1 MFLTNHPGPWQDYLN
16 RPDNKGLPL
25 MEIKNKY
32 MKEQLLYENYMSFQM
47 QQQLMMSNASA
58 GGGPLPSLEPP
69 TPPPPSGD
77 LTLVFSNF
85 DTVDAL
91 LAGGYDSLPD
101 WNIAIVGAG
110 NPYTSISVDEP
121 NFTVYLSGGS
131 NITLDPDAF
140 NGIFEGGLGLGEDL
154 ISIVDT
160 GTIVESNGNA
170 FYQCSILETVILP
183 SLAEVLI
190 NDFFYC
196 TKLKQVQLPSVTAV
210 GDYGFFGAFNTADS
224 PITLNLP
231 LCTSYGASSF
241 LQSDGFGGYVG
252 TTEVD
257 SPKVMNATFSN
268 SVSSDPEITL
278 LLAENSG
285 IVATYV

>member
-1 MFLTNHPGPWQDYLN
+1 MRQKYL
-16 RPDNKGLPL
+16 
-25 MEIKNKY
+25 
-32 MKEQLLYENYMSFQM
+32 KEQVFFEQYVNFVQ
-47 QQQLMMSNASA
+47 QQQLVMSNAA
-58 GGGPLPSLEPP
+58 GGGGGNSNNDSNS
-69 TPPPPSGD
+69 SGD
-77 LTLVFSNF
+77 LTLVFSSF

-110 NPYTSISVDEP
+110 NPYTSISIDEP

-131 NITLDPDAF
+131 NITLDPNAF

-160 GTIVESNGNA
+160 GTIVESNGWA
-170 FYQCSILETVILP
+170 FRYCYVLETVILP
-183 SLAEVLI
+183 ALAEVLI
-190 NDFFYC
+190 QDFEGC
-196 TKLKQVQLPSVTAV
+196 TKLKQVQLPLVTAA
-210 GDYGFFGAFNTADS
+210 GEHSFFGAFNTADS

-231 LCTSYGASSF
+231 LCTTFGTSSF

-252 TTEVD
+252 TTDVD
-257 SPKVMNATFSN
+257 SPKVMNATFST
-268 SVSSDPEITL
+268 SVIADPEITL

-285 IVATYV
+285 IVPTYV

>member
-1 MFLTNHPGPWQDYLN
+1 MNRHQAMEQARQASLQNWATAQRRALN
-16 RPDNKGLPL
+16 ETFRQTSVNPSDAAGASGTGSGGVINPPD
-25 MEIKNKY
+25 
-32 MKEQLLYENYMSFQM
+32 
-47 QQQLMMSNASA
+47 
-58 GGGPLPSLEPP
+58 PP
-69 TPPPPSGD
+69 APSGD

-91 LAGGYDSLPD
+91 LADGFDSLPD

-121 NFTVYLSGGS
+121 NFTIYLSGGS

-160 GTIVESNGNA
+160 GTIVESNGNT

-183 SLAEVLI
+183 ALAEVLI
-190 NDFFYC
+190 NDFYFC
-196 TKLKQVQLPSVTAV
+196 TKLKEVQLPSVTAV
-210 GDYGFFGAFNTADS
+210 GEYAFFGAFNTADS
-224 PITLNLP
+224 PMTLNLP
-231 LCTSYGASSF
+231 LCTSYGASAF
-241 LQSDGFGGYVG
+241 LQSDGLGGYIG
-252 TTEVD
+252 TTDVD

-268 SVSSDPEITL
+268 SVIADPEITL

-285 IVATYV
+285 IIPTYV

>member
-1 MFLTNHPGPWQDYLN
+1 MVIPTNPPGHWQHFILRNDNRGLTTEQIRQKYL
-16 RPDNKGLPL
+16 
-25 MEIKNKY
+25 
-32 MKEQLLYENYMSFQM
+32 KEQLLFENYVNFVQ
-47 QQQLMMSNASA
+47 QQQLLMSNAAS
-58 GGGPLPSLEPP
+58 GGGPLPSP
-69 TPPPPSGD
+69 TPSPSSGD

-85 DTVDAL
+85 DTVDLL

-160 GTIVESNGNA
+160 GTIIESNGYA
-170 FYQCSILETVILP
+170 FYSCYILETVILP
-183 SLAEVLI
+183 ALAEVLI
-190 NDFFYC
+190 NDFYAC

-210 GDYGFFGAFNTADS
+210 GEYAFFGAFNTADS
-224 PITLNLP
+224 PMTLNLP
-231 LCTSYGASSF
+231 LCTSYGANAF

-252 TTEVD
+252 TTDVD

-268 SVSSDPEITL
+268 SVIANPEITL

-285 IVATYV
+285 IVPTYV

>member
-1 MFLTNHPGPWQDYLN
+1 M
-16 RPDNKGLPL
+16 K
-25 MEIKNKY
+25 
-32 MKEQLLYENYMSFQM
+32 KEQFYSKHQHLGVDQKELERKYRLYLREQEETRMLYEAAMKS
-47 QQQLMMSNASA
+47 SSSAPPGVA
-58 GGGPLPSLEPP
+58 GGGGSGG
-69 TPPPPSGD
+69 SGGD
-77 LTLVFSNF
+77 LTLVFSSF

-91 LAGGYDSLPD
+91 LAGGFDSLPD
-101 WNIAIVGAG
+101 WNAAIVGAG

-131 NITLDPDAF
+131 NITLAVDAF

-154 ISIVDT
+154 ISITDT
-160 GTIVESNGNA
+160 GAIKGTVGGS

-183 SLAEVLI
+183 ALGEVKL
-190 NDFFYC
+190 NDFYYC
-196 TKLKQVQLPSVTAV
+196 VKLKNVQLPLVAAS
-210 GDYGFFGAFNTADS
+210 GDNAFFGAFNTADS

-231 LCTSYGASSF
+231 DCTTFGTSSF
-241 LQSDGFGGYVG
+241 LHSDGFGGYIG

-268 SVSSDPEITL
+268 SVIANPEITL

-285 IVATYV
+285 IVPAYV

>member
-1 MFLTNHPGPWQDYLN
+1 MVIPTNPPGHWQHFILRNDNRGLTTEQIRQKYL
-16 RPDNKGLPL
+16 
-25 MEIKNKY
+25 
-32 MKEQLLYENYMSFQM
+32 KEQLLFENYVNFVQ
-47 QQQLMMSNASA
+47 QQQLLMSNAAS
-58 GGGPLPSLEPP
+58 GGGPLPSSEPQ
-69 TPPPPSGD
+69 PPSSGD

-85 DTVDAL
+85 DTVDLL

-131 NITLDPDAF
+131 NITLDPNAF
-140 NGIFEGGLGLGEDL
+140 NGIYEGGLGLGEDL

-160 GTIVESNGNA
+160 GTIIESNGNA
-170 FYQCSILETVILP
+170 FYSCYILETVILP
-183 SLAEVLI
+183 ALAEVLI
-190 NDFFYC
+190 NDFYAC

-210 GDYGFFGAFNTADS
+210 GEYSFFGAFNTANS

-231 LCTSYGASSF
+231 LCTSYGANSF

-252 TTEVD
+252 TTDVD
-257 SPKVMNATFSN
+257 SPKVMNATFST
-268 SVSSDPEITL
+268 SVIADPEITL

-285 IVATYV
+285 IVPTYV

>member
-1 MFLTNHPGPWQDYLN
+1 MFVVNHPGPWQYYVN
-16 RPDNKGLPL
+16 RSDNKGLPIT
-25 MEIKNKY
+25 EVKNKY
-32 MKEQLLYENYMSFQM
+32 LKEQLLYENYMSFQM
-47 QQQLMMSNASA
+47 QQQLLMSNAAS
-58 GGGPLPSLEPP
+58 GGGPSPSPEPQP
-69 TPPPPSGD
+69 SSSGD

-85 DTVDAL
+85 DTVDVL
-91 LAGGYDSLPD
+91 LAGGFDSLPD

-110 NPYTSISVDEP
+110 NPYTSINVDEP

-160 GTIVESNGNA
+160 GTIIESNGNA

-183 SLAEVLI
+183 ALAEVLI
-190 NDFFYC
+190 NDFYFC
-196 TKLKQVQLPSVTAV
+196 TKLRNVQLPSVTAV
-210 GDYGFFGAFNTADS
+210 GEYAFFGAFNTADS
-224 PITLNLP
+224 PMTLNLP
-231 LCTSYGASSF
+231 LCTSYGANAF

-252 TTEVD
+252 TTDVD

-268 SVSSDPEITL
+268 SVIADPEITL

-285 IVATYV
+285 IVPSYV

>member
-1 MFLTNHPGPWQDYLN
+1 MNRHQAMEQARQASLQNWATAQRRALN
-16 RPDNKGLPL
+16 ETFRQTSVNPSDAAGASGTGSGGVINPPD
-25 MEIKNKY
+25 
-32 MKEQLLYENYMSFQM
+32 
-47 QQQLMMSNASA
+47 
-58 GGGPLPSLEPP
+58 PP
-69 TPPPPSGD
+69 APSGD
-77 LTLVFSNF
+77 LTLVFSSF

-110 NPYTSISVDEP
+110 EPYTSISVDEP

-160 GTIVESNGNA
+160 GSIIESNGGT

-183 SLAEVLI
+183 ALAEVLI
-190 NDFFYC
+190 NDFYFC
-196 TKLKQVQLPSVTAV
+196 TKLKQVQLPSVTSSGFMA
-210 GDYGFFGAFNTADS
+210 FFGAFNTADS
-224 PITLNLP
+224 PITLNMP
-231 LCTSYGASSF
+231 LCTTFEASSF
-241 LQSDGFGGYVG
+241 LHSDGFGGYIG
-252 TTEVD
+252 TTDVD

-268 SVSSDPEITL
+268 SVIADPEITL
-278 LLAENSG
+278 LLAENNG
-285 IVATYV
+285 IAPTYV

>member
-1 MFLTNHPGPWQDYLN
+1 MVTPINSPGHWQHFILRNDNRGLTTEQV
-16 RPDNKGLPL
+16 RQ
-25 MEIKNKY
+25 KY
-32 MKEQLLYENYMSFQM
+32 VKEQLLFENYINFVQ
-47 QQQLMMSNASA
+47 QQQLLMSNTPS
-58 GGGPLPSLEPP
+58 GGVTLPSSVPP
-69 TPPPPSGD
+69 SSGD

-85 DTVDAL
+85 DTVDLL

-110 NPYTSISVDEP
+110 NPYTSIIVDEL

-140 NGIFEGGLGLGEDL
+140 NGIYEGGLGLGEDL

-160 GTIVESNGNA
+160 GTIIESNGYA
-170 FYQCSILETVILP
+170 FYSCYILETVILP
-183 SLAEVLI
+183 ALAEVLI
-190 NDFFYC
+190 NDFYAC

-210 GDYGFFGAFNTADS
+210 GEYAFFGAFNTADS
-224 PITLNLP
+224 PMTLNLP
-231 LCTSYGASSF
+231 LCTSYGANAF

-252 TTEVD
+252 TTDVD

-268 SVSSDPEITL
+268 SVIADPEITL

-285 IVATYV
+285 IVPSYV

>member
-1 MFLTNHPGPWQDYLN
+1 MFLVNHPGPWQYYVN
-16 RPDNKGLPL
+16 RSDNKGLPIT
-25 MEIKNKY
+25 EVKNKY
-32 MKEQLLYENYMSFQM
+32 MQEQLLYENYMSFQM
-47 QQQLMMSNASA
+47 QQQLLMSNASA
-58 GGGPLPSLEPP
+58 GGGPLPSSPQP
-69 TPPPPSGD
+69 SPPSSSD

-160 GTIVESNGNA
+160 GTIVESNGNT

-183 SLAEVLI
+183 ALAEVLI
-190 NDFFYC
+190 NDFYFC
-196 TKLKQVQLPSVTAV
+196 TKLKQVELPSVTSV
-210 GDYGFFGAFNTADS
+210 GEYGFFGAFNTADS
-224 PITLNLP
+224 PMTLNMP

-241 LQSDGFGGYVG
+241 LQSDGLGGYIG

-268 SVSSDPEITL
+268 SVIANPEITL